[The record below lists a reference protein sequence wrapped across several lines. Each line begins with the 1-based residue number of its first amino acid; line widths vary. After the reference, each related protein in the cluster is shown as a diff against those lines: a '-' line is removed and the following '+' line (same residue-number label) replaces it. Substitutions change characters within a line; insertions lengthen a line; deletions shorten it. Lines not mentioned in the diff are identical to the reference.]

1 MRRTW
6 RRAQRWR
13 GAAATRVVSWAHKF
27 AAIVVIVA
35 AALALEFSAERAA
48 AQSSA
53 MGSKPLDVGI
63 FVSSD
68 GDRCFSP
75 GLVTAIKYFTT
86 RLADQVN
93 SSDGIGGRQVALTF
107 FDDFEQAKTTV
118 ANVKK
123 AINDP
128 AMMAMIGVPSS
139 TRGRAVFNALGPE
152 IRDKGIPFI
161 TEMSLD
167 NIFHDYPSVFTM
179 ASSVRNELE
188 VVRKIIAEGGYSRPV
203 FVGLDDDLYSFALG
217 DGVKEIPGGPSLA
230 GSYQVP
236 VRNYKLDPKASAPIV
251 EEIKRQDPDL
261 ILLSIHS
268 GPTATLLNQ
277 LTKAGVDAPVF
288 VLLGRISS
296 IINQL
301 GPQGYADTM
310 SQIAREGVPNVYSE
324 RLRQRIWRSRQDTW
338 VFDDTRNDD
347 APGWTSGTCEAQLDA
362 PPRQLFD
369 GANRR
374 AVGRGTQYRDMLQLV
389 IEAAQSAPNTA
400 DVTELRRHIGA
411 RLRNFVEGRHVL
423 KGLWQDWAFT
433 TDRTAAGD
441 TLILSKAVGDDAPI
455 LASVQYRRING
466 TLHRSPT
473 VYTSIDLINLSR
485 INTNDRSFDAEFYL
499 SMKSTDN
506 RIDIKNIEFTNA
518 YRSQAGE
525 GRLVSVREIHN
536 GLGASDFP
544 AGVKLYKVS
553 GKFVFEPDLGNYPFD
568 TQRLSVS
575 FQPTSAEQSF
585 LIQPSAQST
594 RKSDVASDGWHLVEQ
609 YVGSDQDIIPTI
621 GASLSERRIVP
632 FYKFNAT
639 WVVKRIAV
647 DYYLR
652 VVVPL
657 AFILLVTYFSV
668 YLPHERFDSTMAIQ
682 VTALLSSIALY
693 LALPKVDSDQATL
706 SDKIF
711 MMTYAAVSLMIGLS
725 ILKDNLRQ
733 SKRRFLGWFV
743 VLLQRIVFPVA
754 TVSVITFLLT
764 NTNIETIKF
773 TNNVAAFWKNIIG

>member
-1 MRRTW
+1 MKRTKCD
-6 RRAQRWR
+6 AQRWR
-13 GAAATRVVSWAHKF
+13 RTAATQLLSWTLKLA
-27 AAIVVIVA
+27 VIAVA
-35 AALALEFSAERAA
+35 AAAGLALKVTVEGAA

-53 MGSKPLDVGI
+53 MDSKPLNVGFFI
-63 FVSSD
+63 SSD
-68 GDRCFSP
+68 GNRCFTP

-86 RLADQVN
+86 KLADHVN
-93 SSDGIGGRQVALTF
+93 NTGGIGGRKVALTF
-107 FDDFEQAKTTV
+107 FDDFEQSSTTV
-118 ANVKK
+118 ANIKM
-123 AINDP
+123 AIDDP
-128 AMMAMIGVPSS
+128 AMMAMIGVSSS

-152 IRDKGIPFI
+152 IQDKGIPFI

-167 NIFHDYPSVFTM
+167 KIFHDYPSVFTM

-217 DGVKEIPGGPSLA
+217 DGVKEIPGGPTLA

-236 VRNYKLDPKASAPIV
+236 VRDYKLDPAASAPVV

-268 GPTATLLNQ
+268 GPSATLLNQ
-277 LTKAGVDAPVF
+277 LKEVGVDAPVF

-296 IINQL
+296 ITNL
-301 GPQGYADTM
+301 PGAKGYAGTI

-324 RLRQRIWRSRQDTW
+324 RLRQRIWRSSKDTW

-347 APGWTSGTCEAQLDA
+347 APGWKSGTCEARTDVTA
-362 PPRQLFD
+362 RRLFD
-369 GANRR
+369 AANRR

-389 IEAAQSAPNTA
+389 IEAARSAPDTA
-400 DVTELRRHIGA
+400 DVAELRRHIGVK
-411 RLRNFVEGRHVL
+411 LRNFVEGRHVL

-433 TDRTAAGD
+433 TDRTAADD
-441 TLILSKAVGDDAPI
+441 TLILSKATNDDTPI
-455 LASVQYRRING
+455 LAPVQYRRING
-466 TLHRSPT
+466 TLQRSPT
-473 VYTSIDLINLSR
+473 VYMSIDLINLSR
-485 INTNDRSFDAEFYL
+485 INSNDRSFDAEFYL
-499 SMKSTDN
+499 SMKSTDG
-506 RIDIKNIEFTNA
+506 RVDIKNIEFTNA

-536 GLGASDFP
+536 GLGGSDFT

-585 LIQPSAQST
+585 LVQPSAQKT
-594 RKSDVASDGWHLVEQ
+594 RQSDVASDGWQLDEQ

-632 FYKFNAT
+632 FYKFNVT
-639 WVVKRIAV
+639 WVVRRIAV

-668 YLPHERFDSTMAIQ
+668 YLPHERFESIMAIQ

-725 ILKDNLRQ
+725 ILKDNLWQMKSRVF
-733 SKRRFLGWFV
+733 SWFV
-743 VLLQRIVFPVA
+743 ALLQRIVFPVA
-754 TVSVITFLLT
+754 TVAVITFLLT
-764 NTNIETIKF
+764 NTNGRTVLF
-773 TNNVAAFWKNIIG
+773 TDSIAAIWKKVIG

>member
-1 MRRTW
+1 MGRIW
-6 RRAQRWR
+6 RKARQPREAIANRF
-13 GAAATRVVSWAHKF
+13 ASWAH
-27 AAIVVIVA
+27 AIIATVFITA
-35 AALALEFSAERAA
+35 TATALDLSFERAA
-48 AQSSA
+48 AQSPA
-53 MGSKPLDVGI
+53 PDAKPLDVGI

-68 GDRCFSP
+68 GNRCFTP

-86 RLADQVN
+86 KLADQVN
-93 SSDGIGGRQVALTF
+93 NSGGVGGRQVDLTF
-107 FDDFEQAKTTV
+107 FDDFEKAETTI

-128 AMMAMIGVPSS
+128 NMMAMIGVPSS

-167 NIFHDYPSVFTM
+167 NIFRDYQNVFTM

-217 DGVKEIPGGPSLA
+217 DGVAEIPGGPSLV

-236 VRNYKLDPKASAPIV
+236 VRDYKLDPEASAPVV

-268 GPTATLLNQ
+268 GPSATLLNQ
-277 LTKAGVDAPVF
+277 LAEAGVDAPVF

-296 IINQL
+296 ITNRL
-301 GPQGYADTM
+301 GPKGYGGTL

-338 VFDDTRNDD
+338 VFDDIRNDD
-347 APGWTSGTCEAQLDA
+347 APGWASGTCDARPDA

-389 IEAAQSAPNTA
+389 IESAQSAPDTA
-400 DVTELRRHIGA
+400 DVAELHRHVGA

-433 TDRTAAGD
+433 TDRTSADD
-441 TLILSKAVGDDAPI
+441 TLILSKATGDDAPI
-455 LASVQYRRING
+455 LSPIQYRRING
-466 TLHRSPT
+466 TLQRSPT

-499 SMKSTDN
+499 SMKSTDD
-506 RIDIKNIEFTNA
+506 RIDITNIEFTNA

-553 GKFVFEPDLGNYPFD
+553 GKFVFEPDLGSYPFD

-585 LIQPSAQST
+585 LIQPSAQNT
-594 RKSDVASDGWHLVEQ
+594 RQSDVASDGWHLVEQ

-621 GASLSERRIVP
+621 GASLSKRRIVP

-668 YLPHERFDSTMAIQ
+668 YLPHERFDSIMAIQ

-725 ILKDNLRQ
+725 ILKDNLWQR
-733 SKRRFLGWFV
+733 KRKVFGWFV
-743 VLLQRIVFPVA
+743 SLLQRIVFPIA
-754 TVSVITFLLT
+754 TVAVITFLLT
-764 NTNIETIKF
+764 NTNGKAVLF
-773 TNNVAAFWKNIIG
+773 TDSIATFWKNLIG